1 MNNDNLAFFIGLL
14 GSLHC
19 VVMCGPLVM
28 SLPFAGRSFWYT
40 FIQKILYQS
49 GRILTYSMLGY
60 MAGAIGRGFDI
71 LHLQQLLSITTGVL
85 LIGIAFY
92 HLLGKGRKSTGR
104 LYIAF
109 ITPLASQM
117 AKWLSKPYGGLFA
130 GTLHGLIPCGMV
142 YMAIAGSLNTA
153 SAVSGAKFM
162 FFFGL
167 GTMPLLFLASLA
179 PLALRK
185 IGMPKL
191 LFPILFFVSGV
202 LLLSRGLNLA
212 IPYVSA
218 PIVKNEPV
226 SVCK

>member
-1 MNNDNLAFFIGLL
+1 MSNEKLAFFIGLF

-19 VVMCGPLVM
+19 MVMCGPLVM
-28 SLPFAGRSFWYT
+28 SLPFAGRNFWYAL
-40 FIQKILYQS
+40 IQKILYQS
-49 GRILTYSMLGY
+49 GRILTYSILGY
-60 MAGAIGRGFDI
+60 AAGAIGRGFDI

-92 HLLGKGRKSTGR
+92 HFFGKGRNGAGR

-117 AKWLSKPYGGLFA
+117 ANWLSKPYGGLFA

-162 FFFGL
+162 LYFGL
-167 GTMPLLFLASLA
+167 GTTPLLVLASFV

-185 IGMPKL
+185 IGIPKMM
-191 LFPILFFVSGV
+191 FPILFFVSGA
-202 LLLSRGLNLA
+202 LLLSRGLNLD
-212 IPYVSA
+212 IPYISM
-218 PIVKNEPV
+218 PV
-226 SVCK
+226 IGQETVPFCK